1 MANKN
6 GYPIAPDIQ
15 SWFRQPVPQY
25 IPLSD
30 VAFGPLEIVLPHQL
44 PPTSMQFP
52 NAQAN
57 KMLNIPGPI
66 AVFDTG
72 RTGRIF

>member
-6 GYPIAPDIQ
+6 GHPITPTIE
-15 SWFRQPVPQY
+15 SWFRTPLPQY
-25 IPLSD
+25 VALAD

-44 PPTSMQFP
+44 PPSSMEFP
-52 NAQAN
+52 NAMAN
-57 KMLNIPGPI
+57 KMLNIPSVNAI
-66 AVFDTG
+66 YDTG